1 MQYLAYLIN
10 KKIQK
15 KELSIITV
23 LDAEEGFDVANKI
36 IKHIVTK
43 KTLLLLSGGQTPRE
57 LYIEIAN
64 QGIICPGAVGLIDER
79 YGAISHKNSNE
90 LMLENT
96 GLIKYFDSINI
107 PFYSILKKKSLIDS
121 NLVDNSNLFIND
133 NKLSLGR
140 TSAAIEYDNRL
151 RSLFAD
157 FSKSIGILGIGAD
170 GHTAGIAGNRKD
182 FKNPLFEKEIMNNIV
197 SDFNDKL
204 GIFGERISMTF
215 LGLSMLDFLFVLV
228 FGKAKQNALSKM
240 FAHGSLEDVPSR
252 FFLRP
257 EISQKTLLI
266 TDQTI

>member
-1 MQYLAYLIN
+1 M
-10 KKIQK
+10 
-15 KELSIITV
+15 
-23 LDAEEGFDVANKI
+23 
-36 IKHIVTK
+36 
-43 KTLLLLSGGQTPRE
+43 
-57 LYIEIAN
+57 
-64 QGIICPGAVGLIDER
+64 
-79 YGAISHKNSNE
+79 
-90 LMLENT
+90 
-96 GLIKYFDSINI
+96 
-107 PFYSILKKKSLIDS
+107 
-121 NLVDNSNLFIND
+121 VDNSNLFIND

-252 FFLRP
+252 FFTTRNFTKDP
-257 EISQKTLLI
+257 FNYRSNNIE
-266 TDQTI
+266 